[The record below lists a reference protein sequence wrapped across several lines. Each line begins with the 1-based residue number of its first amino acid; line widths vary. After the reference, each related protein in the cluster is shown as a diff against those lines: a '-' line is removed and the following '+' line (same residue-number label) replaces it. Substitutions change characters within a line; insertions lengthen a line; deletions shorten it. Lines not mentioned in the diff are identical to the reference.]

1 MTVPIIMLF
10 ALPSICL
17 RVLSLPIDLYYS
29 IFVICGIAFLWIYGR
44 RTSLN
49 LRLALKSGWALGLI
63 SAVFIGMAILS
74 YSISINDNPIQFELN
89 IATLVVLWWGV
100 VFGLI
105 GTALISAF
113 PFIAAWRAFAGSN
126 PGNFRKIGVSVIAII
141 AITAT
146 SLSYSV
152 GIVGFDKEKVIYNA
166 KMNLLTGI
174 PTLLTGNP
182 FASPIAGAFL
192 YSGEN
197 LLLENGT
204 INNAK
209 IKLATRKTGG
219 TD

>member
-1 MTVPIIMLF
+1 M
-10 ALPSICL
+10 
-17 RVLSLPIDLYYS
+17 
-29 IFVICGIAFLWIYGR
+29 
-44 RTSLN
+44 
-49 LRLALKSGWALGLI
+49 
-63 SAVFIGMAILS
+63 S

-100 VFGLI
+100 VFGSI

>member
-1 MTVPIIMLF
+1 MLF

-29 IFVICGIAFLWIYGR
+29 IFVICGIAFLWIYGK

-49 LRLALKSGWALGLI
+49 LRLALESGWALGLI

-74 YSISINDNPIQFELN
+74 YSISINSDPVQFELN
-89 IATLVVLWWGV
+89 LSTLLVLWWGI

-113 PFIAAWRAFAGSN
+113 PFIAVWRAFAGSN
-126 PGNFRKIGVSVIAII
+126 PGNLRKIAVSAVAILAII
-141 AITAT
+141 IT
-146 SLSYSV
+146 SLSYST
-152 GIVGFDKEKVIYNA
+152 GIFGFDKEKVIHNA

-204 INNAK
+204 IADTK

>member
-1 MTVPIIMLF
+1 MLF
-10 ALPSICL
+10 ALPFICL
-17 RVLSLPIDLYYS
+17 RVFSLPIDLYYS

-49 LRLALKSGWALGLI
+49 LKLALKSGWALGLI

-74 YSISINDNPIQFELN
+74 YSISINNNPIQFQFKLN
-89 IATLVVLWWGV
+89 IATLLVLWWGV
-100 VFGLI
+100 VFGLT

-126 PGNFRKIGVSVIAII
+126 PGSFRKIMVSAIAIL

-152 GIVGFDKEKVIYNA
+152 GIVGLDKEKVIYNA

-204 INNAK
+204 IADTK